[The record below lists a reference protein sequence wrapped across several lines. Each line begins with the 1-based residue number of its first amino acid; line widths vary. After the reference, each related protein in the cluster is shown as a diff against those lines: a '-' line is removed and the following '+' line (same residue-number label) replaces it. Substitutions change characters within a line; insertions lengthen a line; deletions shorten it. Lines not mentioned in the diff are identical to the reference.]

1 MYSCILLRSRIYCLL
16 HFSSFIKTGKRACL
30 GESLAKM
37 ELFLFI
43 GGLLQAFEFQAQD
56 PDTLPTPES
65 SDYAVTLIPK
75 QFYVKAVKIF

>member
-1 MYSCILLRSRIYCLL
+1 
-16 HFSSFIKTGKRACL
+16 
-30 GESLAKM
+30 M

-56 PDTLPTPES
+56 PDTLPTPET

-75 QFYVKAVKIF
+75 QFYVKAVKIC